1 MVINYRVFCAAI
13 VPLAICFGGTA
24 MAEQRHSE
32 HEAAYSAARSGNI
45 LPFSEIRHRVM
56 PRMGGASLMG
66 FDYDEGAAV
75 YTLKLMRGGSVI
87 WVDVDART
95 GTIIGRSGD

>member
-1 MVINYRVFCAAI
+1 MTFKLVASAFALLSLAAA
-13 VPLAICFGGTA
+13 PADAGRRG
-24 MAEQRHSE
+24 E

-45 LPFSEIRHRVM
+45 LPFPEIKHRVM

-66 FDYDEGAAV
+66 FDYDETSAV

-95 GTIIGRSGD
+95 GSIIGRAGE

>member
-1 MVINYRVFCAAI
+1 MTFKLVASAFALLSLSAA
-13 VPLAICFGGTA
+13 PADAGG
-24 MAEQRHSE
+24 RRGE

-45 LPFSEIRHRVM
+45 LPFPEIKHRVM

-95 GTIIGRSGD
+95 GSIISRSGE

>member
-1 MVINYRVFCAAI
+1 MSLKGIVAAALLLSSF
-13 VPLAICFGGTA
+13 VAGPAT
-24 MAEQRHSE
+24 AEQRRGE

-45 LPFSEIRHRVM
+45 LPFPEIRHRVM

-66 FDYDEGAAV
+66 FDYDESAAV

>member
-1 MVINYRVFCAAI
+1 MTFKLVASAFALLGLAAA
-13 VPLAICFGGTA
+13 PADAGRRG
-24 MAEQRHSE
+24 E

-45 LPFSEIRHRVM
+45 LPFPEIKHRVM

-66 FDYDEGAAV
+66 FDYDETSAV
-75 YTLKLMRGGSVI
+75 YTLKLMRSGSVI

-95 GTIIGRSGD
+95 GSIIGRSGE

>member
-1 MVINYRVFCAAI
+1 MSIKISVVMAFAFLGLGANSA
-13 VPLAICFGGTA
+13 LAQQHRG
-24 MAEQRHSE
+24 E
-32 HEAAYSAARSGNI
+32 HDTAYSAAKSGSI
-45 LPFSEIRHRVM
+45 LPFPEIKHRVM

-66 FDYDEGAAV
+66 FDYDDRSAV

-95 GTIIGRSGD
+95 GTILGRSGE

>member
-1 MVINYRVFCAAI
+1 MSLKMI
-13 VPLAICFGGTA
+13 VVAGLPLLALVADPASAGRRG
-24 MAEQRHSE
+24 E
-32 HEAAYSAARSGNI
+32 HEAAYSATRSGNI
-45 LPFSEIRHRVM
+45 LPFPEIRHRVM

-66 FDYDEGAAV
+66 FDYDEGSAV

>member
-1 MVINYRVFCAAI
+1 MSLKTFILAAL
-13 VPLAICFGGTA
+13 PLLAFVADPA
-24 MAEQRHSE
+24 MAGRRGE

-45 LPFSEIRHRVM
+45 LPFPEIRHRVM

-66 FDYDEGAAV
+66 FDYHEGSAV

-95 GTIIGRSGD
+95 GAIIGRSGE

>member
-1 MVINYRVFCAAI
+1 MTFKLVASAFALLSLAAA
-13 VPLAICFGGTA
+13 PADAGG
-24 MAEQRHSE
+24 RGE

-45 LPFSEIRHRVM
+45 LPFPEIRHRVM

-66 FDYDEGAAV
+66 FDYDETSAV
-75 YTLKLMRGGSVI
+75 YTLKLMRSGSVI

-95 GTIIGRSGD
+95 GSIIGRSGE

>member
-1 MVINYRVFCAAI
+1 MTMLYRSSVVLALSLLM
-13 VPLAICFGGTA
+13 PLVGSAQAGPHRG
-24 MAEQRHSE
+24 E

-45 LPFSEIRHRVM
+45 LPFPEIKHRVM
-56 PRMGGASLMG
+56 PRMGDASLMG
-66 FDYDEGAAV
+66 FDYDERAAI

-95 GTIIGRSGD
+95 GTIIGRSGE

>member
-1 MVINYRVFCAAI
+1 MVIKAGVLLASIVALCAPA
-13 VPLAICFGGTA
+13 VSP
-24 MAEQRHSE
+24 AEPRRSE
-32 HEAAYSAARSGNI
+32 HEAAYSAARSGAI
-45 LPFSEIRHRVM
+45 LPFPEIRHRVM

-66 FDYDEGAAV
+66 FDYDEGDAI

-95 GTIIGRSGD
+95 GTILGRSGD

>member
-1 MVINYRVFCAAI
+1 MAA
-13 VPLAICFGGTA
+13 PASA
-24 MAEQRHSE
+24 DQRRGE
-32 HEAAYSAARSGNI
+32 HEAAYSAARSGSI
-45 LPFSEIRHRVM
+45 LPFPEIRHRVM